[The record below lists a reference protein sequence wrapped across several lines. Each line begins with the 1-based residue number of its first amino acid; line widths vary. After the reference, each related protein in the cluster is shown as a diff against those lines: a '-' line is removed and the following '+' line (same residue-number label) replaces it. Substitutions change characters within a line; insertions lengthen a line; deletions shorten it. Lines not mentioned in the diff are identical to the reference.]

1 MYAMQA
7 IYRKIDRYIEIGR
20 SYSLIDKQIVKRSAA
35 SIYLYM
41 CVCVCVCV
49 CVRVCRYIYTY
60 IHIYINIYVDTYM
73 HIYK

>member
-7 IYRKIDRYIEIGR
+7 IYRKIDTYIEIGR

-49 CVRVCRYIYTY
+49 RACVCVDIYIHTYIY
-60 IHIYINIYVDTYM
+60 I
-73 HIYK
+73 